1 MTPEEIKEGNK
12 LIAEFMGWYR
22 DLEVNK
28 GSDINWFHHEHST
41 KITSTLS
48 LPVRPTYFKYHSSW
62 DWLMPVVEKIET
74 YRLVYPKHADF
85 VCDCKI
91 VVLKH
96 VLYREVVEFIK
107 WYNSQQ
113 QDNGTGN

>member
-1 MTPEEIKEGNK
+1 MTPEGIKEGNK
-12 LIAEFMGWYR
+12 LIAEFMGVLITKRNGEDAVFMFEGAAYPEYFR
-22 DLEVNK
+22 VTKYNTYHEDLNM
-28 GSDINWFHHEHST
+28 
-41 KITSTLS
+41 
-48 LPVRPTYFKYHSSW
+48 
-62 DWLMPVVEKIET
+62 LMPVIEKIET

-107 WYNSQQ
+107 WYNSQLQ
-113 QDNGTGN
+113 QDNGTN

>member
-1 MTPEEIKEGNK
+1 MTPEEIKENNR
-12 LIAEFMGWYR
+12 LIGMFMGAKYWPKSPSLDFTKKY
-22 DLEVNK
+22 
-28 GSDINWFHHEHST
+28 SDCYEFDGKVAFSVT
-41 KITSTLS
+41 QLM
-48 LPVRPTYFKYHSSW
+48 YHSSW

-96 VLYREVVEFIK
+96 VLYREVVAFIK
-107 WYNSQQ
+107 WYNSQLQ